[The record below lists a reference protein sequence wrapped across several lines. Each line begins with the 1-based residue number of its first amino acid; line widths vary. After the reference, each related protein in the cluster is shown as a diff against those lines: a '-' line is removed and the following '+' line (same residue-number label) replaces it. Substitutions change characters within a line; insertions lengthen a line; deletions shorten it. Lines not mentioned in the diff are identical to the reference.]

1 MGVHSMEQ
9 QRAEVRI
16 STLEKV
22 KATILGHPDVTVSC
36 NVSNI
41 SKSGLCIHVNDP
53 IAVGRA
59 VKVEW
64 SDHFLIGR
72 VARSSTDGKDFR
84 VGLELLYCSQW
95 HEPIA
100 SVLAAL

>member
-1 MGVHSMEQ
+1 MEQ
-9 QRAEVRI
+9 QRSEIRI

-22 KATILGHPDVTVSC
+22 KATVLGHPDVTVSC

-41 SKSGLCIHVNDP
+41 SKSGLCIHVCEP
-53 IAVGRA
+53 ITAGKA

-72 VARSSTDGKDFR
+72 VCRSSTDGKEYR
-84 VGLELLYCSQW
+84 VGLELLYCSKW
-95 HEPIA
+95 NEPIA